1 MKSPALLVGLLAA
14 VAMLGG
20 CDNIFG
26 LDNYDPPQSTLTGR
40 LAYQGEAIGVRSG
53 GVELE
58 LWQPGYELN
67 EKIPVYVAQDGTFT
81 AKLFDGSYKL
91 NLRSGNGAWV
101 DNPDTIRF
109 ELKGSTDITVP
120 VTPYYTIENE
130 SITHDAGVNAPV
142 GAIRATFDI
151 GQVTPARPVEFVGL
165 YVATTSFVDR
175 NHMVVRTEKPM
186 SDLDLSAPITLSVDL
201 PANIH
206 TTPSPESR
214 DSVSVRVGVKTSGV
228 DEMLFTK
235 VYKVGI

>member
-1 MKSPALLVGLLAA
+1 
-14 VAMLGG
+14 
-20 CDNIFG
+20 
-26 LDNYDPPQSTLTGR
+26 
-40 LAYQGEAIGVRSG
+40 
-53 GVELE
+53 
-58 LWQPGYELN
+58 
-67 EKIPVYVAQDGTFT
+67 
-81 AKLFDGSYKL
+81 
-91 NLRSGNGAWV
+91 
-101 DNPDTIRF
+101 
-109 ELKGSTDITVP
+109 
-120 VTPYYTIENE
+120 
-130 SITHDAGVNAPV
+130 
-142 GAIRATFDI
+142 
-151 GQVTPARPVEFVGL
+151 VEFVGL